1 MKKIFILIFLIV
13 VILIGFYWKD
23 FLFFGF
29 KETGSKSVIIVENN
43 LQEQI
48 SGKIEIT
55 ISSETPVLKFSILPG
70 EKKELI
76 IDWDEVRK
84 NNPWGEGN
92 IWFIVEYSQG
102 EEIKTFIGEV
112 ELYEDGRNYQSG
124 FKNKIEIKQQNKGK
138 IFIQTNENY

>member
-1 MKKIFILIFLIV
+1 MKKIFILIFLIA
-13 VILIGFYWKD
+13 VIFIGFYWKD

-29 KETGSKSVIIVENN
+29 KETENKSVIIVENN
-43 LQEQI
+43 LHESI
-48 SGKIEIT
+48 SGRIEIT
-55 ISSETPVLKFSILPG
+55 ISSETPVLKFLILVG

-92 IWFIVEYSQG
+92 IWFIVESPG
-102 EEIKTFIGEV
+102 DEEIKTFVGEV
-112 ELYEDGRNYQSG
+112 ELYEDGRNYLSG

-138 IFIQTNENY
+138 ISIQTSEN

>member
-1 MKKIFILIFLIV
+1 MKKIFILIFLIA
-13 VILIGFYWKD
+13 VIFIGFYWKD

-29 KETGSKSVIIVENN
+29 KETENRSVIIVENN
-43 LQEQI
+43 LHESI
-48 SGKIEIT
+48 SGRIEIT
-55 ISSETPVLKFSILPG
+55 ISSETPVLKFLILVG

-92 IWFIVEYSQG
+92 IWFIVESPG
-102 EEIKTFIGEV
+102 DEEIKTFVGEV
-112 ELYEDGRNYQSG
+112 ELYEDGRNYLSG

-138 IFIQTNENY
+138 ISIQTSEN